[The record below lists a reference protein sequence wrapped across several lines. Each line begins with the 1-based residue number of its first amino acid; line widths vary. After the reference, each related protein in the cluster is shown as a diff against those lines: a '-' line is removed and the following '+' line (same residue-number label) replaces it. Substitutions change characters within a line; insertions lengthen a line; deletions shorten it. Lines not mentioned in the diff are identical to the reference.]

1 MHRSATTGSSDRRGF
16 TLIELLVVIAIIA
29 VLISLLLPA
38 VQSAREAARRAQ
50 CVNNLKQLGLA
61 LANYE
66 SANGAHPM
74 AYPATRIGG
83 ATGGT
88 WGSWSPQSLMLP
100 YMEQTAVY
108 AAINFQL
115 LNQGDA
121 SNYVGYLA
129 NTTAVCVRISPFLCP
144 SASIYPGG
152 AMYGTYSSPTNNYF
166 ASVGS
171 STQWQGRAG
180 NPPNGVFN
188 YNGLAS
194 SSRDIRDGTSNTI
207 AFSEWRTGDNSD
219 TKLSVPQDVIEIG
232 ASYLGATADTASN
245 NMPFGSAA
253 LPGWLAN
260 CAQLAR
266 TARGRSFIAQRWD
279 VGMFG
284 RSLGNTLLAPNPP
297 YPNCNN
303 TTGNGDFDNQGMFGM
318 SSYHS
323 GGANV
328 AMCDGSVRF
337 LKSTTALP
345 TVWALGSKDGGEVIS
360 ADSY

>member
-1 MHRSATTGSSDRRGF
+1 MFRKSSIRKPQRGF

-38 VQSAREAARRAQ
+38 VQSAREAARRSQ
-50 CVNNLKQLGLA
+50 CINNLKQLGLA

-66 SANGAHPM
+66 STNTSLPM

-88 WGSWSPQSLMLP
+88 WGSWSPQSLLLP
-100 YMEQTAVY
+100 YLEQGPVF
-108 AAINFQL
+108 AAINFNL
-115 LNQGDA
+115 LNQGDTA
-121 SNYVGYLA
+121 NYVGYVA
-129 NTTAVCVRISPFLCP
+129 NTTAVCVRVPGFLCP
-144 SASIYPGG
+144 SAPNYPG
-152 AMYGTYSSPTNNYF
+152 ATMYGSFSTPGNNYF
-166 ASVGS
+166 ASVGA
-171 STQWQGRAG
+171 STQWQGRAA

-188 YNGLAS
+188 YNGLATGI
-194 SSRDIRDGTSNTI
+194 RDITDGTSNTI
-207 AFSEWRTGDNSD
+207 AFGEWRTGDNSD
-219 TKLSVPQDVIEIG
+219 AILSVPQDVIEIG
-232 ASYLGATADTASN
+232 ASYLGASSDTASN
-245 NMPFGSAA
+245 NMPYGAAA

-260 CAQLAR
+260 CATLAK

-303 TTGNGDFDNQGMFGM
+303 TTGNGDFDNLGMFGM
-318 SSYHS
+318 SSYHP
-323 GGANV
+323 GGGNV
-328 AMCDGSVRF
+328 TMVDGSVRF
-337 LKSTTALP
+337 LKSSTALQ
-345 TVWALGSKDGGEVIS
+345 TVWALGSKAQGEVLS